1 MVYILSISEEVRKL
15 LDKGILSSK
24 DKGFSK
30 RCQAVVLSSK
40 GFCSKEIA
48 KICDMKSKKT
58 VCRWLNKFKKDGI
71 EALYSK
77 PGRGRKSVMSCL
89 SIVQTEVLKKR

>member
-48 KICDMKSKKT
+48 KICDLKSKKT
-58 VCRWLNKFKKDGI
+58 VCRWLNKFKKDGLKHFI
-71 EALYSK
+71 PS
-77 PGRGRKSVMSCL
+77 RGVAEKVL
-89 SIVQTEVLKKR
+89 SPA